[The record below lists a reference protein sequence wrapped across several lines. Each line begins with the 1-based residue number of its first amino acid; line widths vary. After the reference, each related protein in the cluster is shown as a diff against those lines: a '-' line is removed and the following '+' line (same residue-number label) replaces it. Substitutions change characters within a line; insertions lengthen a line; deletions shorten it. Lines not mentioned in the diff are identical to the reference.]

1 MTLVNFSLIILPLS
15 SLIWLYLFFFH
26 GGFIFPFF
34 NSFWTN
40 KIIFEKFH
48 GFTTEKKMKNQIG
61 IVIPARNEE
70 NIITN
75 CLESVLNQKNVK
87 FEIILVDD
95 HSNDNT
101 VKVSKEMFKKYNFK
115 NYVILKN
122 KKLPETWNGKTWALN
137 NGVKKALQNKKNKY
151 LLFLDA
157 DISIDQFLIKNL
169 QRAIEEKKYK
179 MISIMAKLNC
189 SYFWEKL
196 LIPSFIFFFQ
206 KLYPFNH
213 VNNPEKKLAAAA
225 GGCIFCD
232 ISIFKKQNLL
242 ENINNKLI
250 DDCNLA
256 KEIKKIGAIWLG
268 LSNKVKSNRKYKD
281 LKSIWKMVERCAYEQ
296 LGKSMI
302 ILFFTILMMIIIYL
316 SWIIGLIIG
325 IKASNLT
332 IVLLSLFIFVIS
344 LITFFPTIRFYKIN
358 YFYCSLAFVSSIFYI
373 LMTIS
378 SAKNYYLNLGTVW
391 KGRKY

>member
-1 MTLVNFSLIILPLS
+1 MVDISLIILMLS

-40 KIIFEKFH
+40 KIIFEKIH
-48 GFTTEKKMKNQIG
+48 GFTIEKEMKHQVG

-70 NIITN
+70 GTINN
-75 CLESVLNQKNVK
+75 CLESILNQKNVK

-101 VKVSKEMFKKYNFK
+101 VKISNEIFRKYNFK

-122 KKLPETWNGKTWALN
+122 KKLPRAWNGKTWALN

-157 DISIDQFLIKNL
+157 DISIDQFLIENL
-169 QRAIEEKKYK
+169 QRVIVEKKYK

-206 KLYPFNH
+206 KLYPFNY
-213 VNNPEKKLAAAA
+213 VNNPEKNLAAAA
-225 GGCIFCD
+225 GGCIFSD
-232 ISIFKKQNLL
+232 ISIFKKKNLF
-242 ENINNKLI
+242 ESIKNKLI

-256 KEIKKIGAIWLG
+256 KEIKKFGAIWLG
-268 LSNKVKSNRKYKD
+268 LSDKVKSNRKYTN

-296 LGKSMI
+296 LGKSI
-302 ILFFTILMMIIIYL
+302 IKLFFTILMMIIIYL
-316 SWIIGLIIG
+316 SWILGLIIG
-325 IKASNLT
+325 IKASNLPV
-332 IVLLSLFIFVIS
+332 VLLSLFIFVIS
-344 LITFFPTIRFYKIN
+344 LIIFFPTIRFYKIN

-378 SAKNYYLNLGTVW
+378 SAKNYYLNLGSVW